1 MWNNLVTKISS
12 LILPILLFVDKP
24 ETVLANNEPGQAPN
38 EPAEGAKNPEHEGSP
53 VPPATPPPA
62 EEDTQEL
69 IVIDENTVDLD
80 LNHGR
85 IGKIENLEP
94 LNNLQR

>member
-1 MWNNLVTKISS
+1 MS
-12 LILPILLFVDKP
+12 
-24 ETVLANNEPGQAPN
+24 NNEDNELTKAVVEPN
-38 EPAEGAKNPEHEGSP
+38 NAEMRNGDNKSP
-53 VPPATPPPA
+53 QPPATPPPV

-69 IVIDENTVDLD
+69 IVVNENTDILD

-94 LNNLQR
+94 LKNLERSVLL